1 MSLGLDEE
9 WPSISIEHFVS
20 IMQCSLP
27 SISMHHINFPLE
39 MLAVKT
45 CYYKNKETY
54 GGGETIWTLL
64 TEATRQYALIILI
77 EFPAVRSMNFYDQS
91 RVD

>member
-1 MSLGLDEE
+1 
-9 WPSISIEHFVS
+9 
-20 IMQCSLP
+20 
-27 SISMHHINFPLE
+27 

-45 CYYKNKETY
+45 YYYKNKETY

-64 TEATRQYALIILI
+64 TKATRQYALVILI

-91 RVD
+91 RVDS